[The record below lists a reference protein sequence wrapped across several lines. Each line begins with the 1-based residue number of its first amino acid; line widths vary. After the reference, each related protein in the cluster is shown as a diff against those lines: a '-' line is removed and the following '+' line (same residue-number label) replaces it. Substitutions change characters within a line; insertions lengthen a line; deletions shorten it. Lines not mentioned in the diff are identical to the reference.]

1 MSATVVALG
10 PSAGPPQAGPNPP
23 GGSADVPVGRG
34 ADIVWRQ
41 FICRACGLIYDE
53 AKGDADSGL
62 APGTRF
68 DDIPDDWACP
78 LCGVTKADFE
88 PHDAQPMPRRAASA
102 VRPTSHRG
110 DAGIVIVGAGRA
122 GWQMAQALRELDPQT
137 PITMVSACAADLYDK
152 PTLSV
157 ACSREIATAQ
167 LVREP
172 AAQAAQRLRVRL
184 LAHTDAIRIDAGAR
198 QLRTTR
204 GSLRYRHLVLAHGA
218 TPRPVDALP
227 PDLCWRINDL
237 AAYQRLRGALGSRR
251 RHVVIVGAGLV
262 GSELANDLAL
272 EGHGISLLD
281 VQPRPLAAQLPALAS
296 QRLLESW
303 QGLPLRFVG
312 NVEVESVMPFDGMFC
327 VTTTCGQ
334 TFEADQVIAA
344 TGLLPAGRLAHSA
357 GLAVDAG
364 GIAVDTATLHSS
376 DPLIYALGDCASI
389 EGRAQRYIEPISRQA
404 QAIASAILG
413 DGAQRFAPKA
423 VPLRVKTGSMPFT
436 LHGVPAADG
445 EWSVD
450 ADGENEL
457 RMTQRRGDET
467 IARLDATRRVVGL
480 RLPRLAA

>member
-1 MSATVVALG
+1 MSAVVVAL
-10 PSAGPPQAGPNPP
+10 
-23 GGSADVPVGRG
+23 
-34 ADIVWRQ
+34 VWRQ

-88 PHDAQPMPRRAASA
+88 PHDAQPRPRRAASSVA
-102 VRPTSHRG
+102 RTNARRG

-122 GWQMAQALRELDPQT
+122 GWQTAQALRELDAQV

-157 ACSREIATAQ
+157 ACAREIAPGQ
-167 LVREP
+167 LVREA

-184 LAHTDAIRIDAGAR
+184 LARTQAVSVDARAR

-204 GSLRYRHLVLAHGA
+204 GTLRYRQLVLAHGA
-218 TPRPVDALP
+218 APRPVDVLP

-237 AAYQRLRGALGSRR
+237 AAYQRLRSALGSQR

-272 EGHGISLLD
+272 EGHGITLLD
-281 VQPRPLAAQLPALAS
+281 LQTRPLAAQLPALAS

-312 NVEVESVMPFDGMFC
+312 GVQIASVMRFEGVVC

-334 TFEADQVIAA
+334 SFEADQVIAA
-344 TGLLPAGRLAHSA
+344 TGLVPTSALAQRA
-357 GLAVDAG
+357 GLAADEG
-364 GIAVDTATLHSS
+364 GIKVDTATLRSS
-376 DPLIYALGDCASI
+376 DSHVYALGDCASVG
-389 EGRAQRYIEPISRQA
+389 GRAQRYIEPITRQA

-413 DGAQRFAPKA
+413 DGAVRFATKA

-445 EWSVD
+445 VWSID
-450 ADGENEL
+450 SDTPTEL
-457 RMTQRRGDET
+457 RMTQRRGDDT
-467 IARLDATRRVVGL
+467 TARLEARRRGAGV
-480 RLPRLAA
+480 REPRLAA